1 MQNRQHWMAKVACAA
16 AMALAVA
23 GCDSGTS
30 TADVAPPVPD
40 QPAKVSPP
48 TSVPSPLIPAVGPS
62 ASATQPV
69 AADPLAAAPS
79 YLFLKEVPDPRKTQV
94 GGEAAAA
101 DANDFGKSVEFPRA
115 RLRLTG
121 KGGHNV
127 VALLYSDDP
136 KEALKGNWAGDRY
149 YFRMPLQVTDRRQV
163 DGTQFRMVADLAETE
178 ETSNGVFLKGDQDHL
193 EPVDLWVIFENQGPR
208 TVASIGGL
216 FKLSDAD
223 KPEAEPRWFQ
233 VKGIVQAVAE

>member
-1 MQNRQHWMAKVACAA
+1 MLKRNHWAVTACAA

-30 TADVAPPVPD
+30 ADNAVPPPPD

-48 TSVPSPLIPAVGPS
+48 TSVPSPLVPVVGPTS
-62 ASATQPV
+62 PATKPAAPDPV
-69 AADPLAAAPS
+69 AAAPS
-79 YLFLKEVPDPRKTQV
+79 YLFLKEVPDPRKSQA
-94 GGEAAAA
+94 GGGAA
-101 DANDFGKSVEFPRA
+101 DDPNDFGKSVEFPRA

-149 YFRMPLQVTDRRQV
+149 YFRMPLQISDRRQI
-163 DGTQFRMVADLAETE
+163 DGTQYRMVADLDGTE
-178 ETSNGVFLKGDQDHL
+178 ESGNGVFLKGDQDHL
-193 EPVDLWVIFENQGPR
+193 EPVDLWVIFETQGPR

-223 KPEAEPRWFQ
+223 APGGEPRWFQ

>member
-1 MQNRQHWMAKVACAA
+1 MTKRTGWTTAACAA
-16 AMALAVA
+16 AMALAVSA
-23 GCDSGTS
+23 GCDSGAS
-30 TADVAPPVPD
+30 SENVVPPVPD

-48 TSVPSPLIPAVGPS
+48 TSVPTPLLPAVGP
-62 ASATQPV
+62 AATQPV
-69 AADPLAAAPS
+69 ATDPLASAPS
-79 YLFLKEVPDPRKTQV
+79 YLYLKEVPDPRKTQ
-94 GGEAAAA
+94 AAAGTGGSA
-101 DANDFGKSVEFPRA
+101 DDPNDFGKAVEFPRA

-136 KEALKGNWAGDRY
+136 KEALKANWAGDRY
-149 YFRMPLQVTDRRQV
+149 YFRMPLQITDRRQI
-163 DGTQFRMVADLAETE
+163 DGSQYRMVAELDGTD
-178 ETSNGVFLKGDQDHL
+178 ETSNGVFLKGDEAHL

-223 KPEAEPRWFQ
+223 NPAGEPRWFQ